1 MAQEIRNFLLLA
13 NRACDAKN
21 YYEGNRYYLKVLEID
36 PENYMALF
44 GKFFTSG
51 MNLSARNYSVAE
63 TDYYLKLYLQYAP
76 ELYVNDGIKFR
87 EEQCTDKQQEELNII
102 FYRLIELGRHLIDLK
117 SKVPI
122 EQCNFMLLYALKIL
136 TFAYHT
142 PVKENELQ
150 KQKLQTDL
158 ISTIKYL
165 ISSYHLMLQFDPNIK
180 SQGFFQFARK
190 TLYLSATTTNSLTYL
205 ESDPGISKKF
215 LELF

>member
-1 MAQEIRNFLLLA
+1 MVQEIRNLLLLA

-87 EEQCTDKQQEELNII
+87 EEKCTEKQQEELNII
-102 FYRLIELGRHLIDLK
+102 FFRLIELGGHLIDLK
-117 SKVPI
+117 YKVPI
-122 EQCNFMLLYALKIL
+122 EQSTGMLLYALNIY
-136 TFAYHT
+136 TWAYHT
-142 PVKENELQ
+142 PVKGNKLQ
-150 KQKLQTDL
+150 KQKLQDEL
-158 ISTIKYL
+158 ISMIKSL
-165 ISSYHLMLQFDPNIK
+165 INSYHFLLQIDPTVK
-180 SQGFFQFARK
+180 SKGFFQFARQ
-190 TLYLSATTTNSLTYL
+190 TIYLSAKTTGSLTYL

-215 LELF
+215 LDLF